1 MAVSVVDANSTRPDE
16 KIPPLHRDMP
26 PLPRLKGKIML
37 EKLDKH
43 LAKNINSC
51 NMSQNIMVA
60 HKAIEKINE
69 LCDAVNEQQKQID
82 KMSFAIL
89 DLATPNG
96 ENKALESIK
105 AESKQ
110 SDCPEQMGYVKL
122 DSDSLA
128 KFLEIHPQYNKNG
141 MLELDR
147 TRKALDKGMEHITG
161 LNNMIESW
169 LNLINSDLDQ
179 ETKLHILKSAIS
191 AYVEN
196 KGGNNEK

>member
-1 MAVSVVDANSTRPDE
+1 MAVSVVDANPTRPDE

-26 PLPRLKGKIML
+26 PLPRLKGKIMIKKL
-37 EKLDKH
+37 EPLQGLDH
-43 LAKNINSC
+43 SWLN
-51 NMSQNIMVA
+51 
-60 HKAIEKINE
+60 KINE

-105 AESKQ
+105 
-110 SDCPEQMGYVKL
+110 
-122 DSDSLA
+122 
-128 KFLEIHPQYNKNG
+128 
-141 MLELDR
+141 LDR

-179 ETKLHILKSAIS
+179 ETKLRILKSAIS

>member
-1 MAVSVVDANSTRPDE
+1 MIEKLEKPKSIRWGDDADSCIQRHKIIVDAIS
-16 KIPPLHRDMP
+16 
-26 PLPRLKGKIML
+26 
-37 EKLDKH
+37 
-43 LAKNINSC
+43 
-51 NMSQNIMVA
+51 
-60 HKAIEKINE
+60 KINE
-69 LCDAVNEQQKQID
+69 IIDAANEQQKQID
-82 KMSFAIL
+82 KISFAIL

-105 AESKQ
+105 
-110 SDCPEQMGYVKL
+110 
-122 DSDSLA
+122 
-128 KFLEIHPQYNKNG
+128 
-141 MLELDR
+141 LDR

-196 KGGNNEK
+196 KGE